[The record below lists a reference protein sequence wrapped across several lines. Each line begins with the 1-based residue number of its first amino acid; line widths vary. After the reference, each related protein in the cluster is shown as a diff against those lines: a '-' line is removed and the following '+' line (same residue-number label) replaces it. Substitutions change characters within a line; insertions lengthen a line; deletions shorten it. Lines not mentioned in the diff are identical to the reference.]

1 MPFLR
6 RLFLATGNWLLATAL
21 LAASAQGLPLDR
33 EAFTFTDY
41 NLTAKID
48 PGFHVLRSFGTIT
61 LRNDS
66 DKPQRIAVLQ
76 ISSSL
81 QWESVRLL
89 SQVSREVTPPA
100 QSEKERSNGKLLQ
113 Y

>member
-21 LAASAQGLPLDR
+21 LAASAQGLTLDR

-48 PGFHVLRSFGTIT
+48 PGFHVLRSFGTVT

-66 DKPQRIAVLQ
+66 DKPQHIAVLQ

-81 QWESVRLL
+81 QWESIHLL
-89 SQVSREVTPPA
+89 PSAATDPIPA
-100 QSEKERSNGKLLQ
+100 APTEKEKS
-113 Y
+113 